1 MLVRPSVLVG
11 QRLVTEWRRTG
22 DPDCENRTN
31 QFARV
36 TLARAAVPRPAAWF
50 RATAT
55 MPAPSVS
62 VSAIWVLSRKNTR
75 AATAR
80 TAKQTVK
87 TVFSV
92 TCEGACTGSGVGI
105 AATVRW
111 SSSPHARDSGLGRPS
126 LGLPDP
132 VSADRARAG
141 AP

>member
-75 AATAR
+75 AVTAR

-92 TCEGACTGSGVGI
+92 TCEGARTGSGVGI
-105 AATVRW
+105 CSNRQMAQQPACAGQRAW
-111 SSSPHARDSGLGRPS
+111 SAII
-126 LGLPDP
+126 
-132 VSADRARAG
+132 G